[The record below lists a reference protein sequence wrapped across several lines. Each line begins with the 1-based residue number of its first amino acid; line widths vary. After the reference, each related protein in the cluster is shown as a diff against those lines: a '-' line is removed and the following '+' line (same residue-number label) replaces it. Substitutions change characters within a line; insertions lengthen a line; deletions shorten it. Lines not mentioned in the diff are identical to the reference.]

1 MNLQLKMNVNH
12 ILLTPKTIGVV
23 SGFVLCVQIYCT
35 ISGYQNFF
43 KILSLGIVLSKY
55 LSELL
60 FLLQLFLFLEFSP
73 LLWTVRPFGQMVWSS
88 GVPINHWTVLCL
100 VFYKI
105 LLIR

>member
-23 SGFVLCVQIYCT
+23 SGFVLYVQIYCT

-43 KILSLGIVLSKY
+43 KILSLGVVLSKY

-60 FLLQLFLFLEFSP
+60 FYC
-73 LLWTVRPFGQMVWSS
+73 
-88 GVPINHWTVLCL
+88 NY
-100 VFYKI
+100 FYF
-105 LLIR
+105 